1 MKSNFSLY
9 KIGRRQ
15 DRKYRS
21 DDDDSDDTALTYAPS
36 IVQIKCLIF
45 LTTLKGRLLSPFYR

>member
-1 MKSNFSLY
+1 MYWLDDGNAA
-9 KIGRRQ
+9 
-15 DRKYRS
+15 S